1 MLIHHNLITGKN
13 LNILLTKYLLIVVFF
28 VSSFLSFAQPITFN
42 YTGNVQSWT
51 VPPCVN
57 SITITAAGAKGGGGA
72 SGGNGAVVTGTIAV
86 TPGQVLQIRVGGT
99 GNCTGTCAGGYNGG
113 GNGDPGTWNSCGGGG
128 ASDVRITPYALGN
141 RIIVGAGG
149 GGRAGGTPTTAAGGS
164 GGCAIGNPGIGS
176 YGGAGN
182 GGTQTAGGTGGGPY
196 AAPGTSG
203 QAGTLGQG
211 GNCGLDNCASSAS
224 GGGGGGG
231 LYGGGGGGPDCI
243 SLTSYIGGGGGGGGS
258 SLIPP
263 GGTCSA
269 GTNSGPNGY
278 VTINYTVGPGSA
290 TATNTGP
297 YCQNATI
304 QLNAAGGGTYSWAGP
319 NNFTST
325 AQNPTIPNATTANA
339 GVYTLTVTNPGCVS
353 TATTTVVVNPLPIV
367 GAGLDQTVCEGTS
380 VTLAASGAT
389 GYAWTGGITDG
400 VSFVPTVGTTTYT
413 VTGTTNGCSAT
424 DDVNITVNPL
434 PTVNAGLDQ
443 TICAGTS
450 ITLTAQTNG
459 TAASV
464 SWTGGITD
472 GVSFTPTATSTYTV
486 TALTS
491 AGCTSSDAVDITI
504 NPLPIVEAGADQT
517 VCEGSSVTVSG
528 SGAVSYVWNNG
539 ITDGVAFV
547 PAVGTLTYVV
557 TGTSALNCTATDF
570 LVVTVN
576 ANPVP
581 VITGPTTYCAGTTS
595 TLATVNTYNT
605 YVWSN
610 GASTPTT
617 SVNQTNN
624 PITVT
629 VTNGFNCTGISQP
642 YTVNELPVISTTST
656 VTICQGSSATIHG
669 NLETVAGTYSSTF
682 ISVQGCDSTSTVTL
696 VVNPLPVVAGGND
709 IQECQGTSIQLNASG
724 ATTYAWTGGVT
735 NGISFTQAP
744 GVVTYTVTGTD
755 NNGCS
760 STDQVTVT
768 IFSNPVINAGNDV
781 GVCPGESAT
790 LFGSGGVQY
799 VWNNGIVDGVSFI
812 PLNTQLYTVT
822 GTDANGCT
830 GTDQVN
836 VTVYAAPPVNAGID
850 QTLCLGDNA
859 VLSASGASIYTW
871 TGGIANGVAFLPSLG
886 TTTYTVTGEDN
897 NGCVATDDILV
908 TVLNAPLIS
917 FTSDITT
924 GCVPLT
930 VQFTNTGDQ
939 GVGAVWNFGDGNSST
954 TNGTVSHTFNNAGCY
969 DISLTIT
976 NAAGCS
982 SSMTTANMI
991 CVEGAPNISFFATPS
1006 VISEFNSTVQFIN
1019 NTTNAAS
1026 YSWNFGDGTG
1036 SVEIEPSHEY
1046 SSDIANYS
1054 VTLTAASANGC
1065 IDSASIA
1072 IVYQEEVIF
1081 YIPNSFTPDGDMF
1094 NQTFQ
1099 PVFTSGFDPFNFTL
1113 TIYNRWGELIFESH
1127 DAKVGWDGTYGGKL
1141 VQEGTYTWKIEF
1153 KATNNDDKFE
1163 HSGHVN
1169 FIR

>member
-1 MLIHHNLITGKN
+1 MLSYQNLITDKAVKM
-13 LNILLTKYLLIVVFF
+13 LRSKYVAIVSYFI
-28 VSSFLSFAQPITFN
+28 SFLSFSQPITFS

-149 GGRAGGTPTTAAGGS
+149 GGRAGGTPATAAGGS
-164 GGCAIGNPGIGS
+164 GGCAVGNPGIGS

-182 GGTQTAGGTGGGPY
+182 GGTQTTGGAGGTPY
-196 AAPGTSG
+196 LAPGTNG

-211 GNCGLDNCASSAS
+211 GNCGLDNCTSSAS

-258 SLIPP
+258 SLTPP

-278 VTINYTVGPGSA
+278 VTINYTVSPGSV
-290 TATNTGP
+290 TASNTGA

-304 QLNAAGGGTYSWAGP
+304 QLNASGGGTYSWSGP

-325 AQNPTIPNATTANA
+325 LQNPTIANATAVNA
-339 GVYTLTVTNPGCVS
+339 GVYTVTVTNPGCVS
-353 TATTTVVVNPLPIV
+353 TATTTVVINPLPTV
-367 GAGLDQTVCEGTS
+367 GAGQDQTICEGAS
-380 VTLAASGAT
+380 ITLAASGAT
-389 GYAWTGGITDG
+389 SYSWTGGITDG

-424 DDVNITVNPL
+424 DDVVITVNPL

-450 ITLTAQTNG
+450 ITLTALTNG

-464 SWTGGITD
+464 SWTGGVTD
-472 GVSFTPTATSTYTV
+472 GVGFTPTATSTYTV
-486 TALTS
+486 TASSS

-539 ITDGVAFV
+539 ITDGAAFV

-595 TLATVNTYNT
+595 TLATVNTYNS
-605 YVWSN
+605 YLWSN
-610 GASTPTT
+610 GATTPTT

-629 VTNGFNCTGISQP
+629 VTNGFNCTGSSQP

-669 NLETVAGTYSSTF
+669 IAETMAGTYS
-682 ISVQGCDSTSTVTL
+682 
-696 VVNPLPVVAGGND
+696 
-709 IQECQGTSIQLNASG
+709 
-724 ATTYAWTGGVT
+724 
-735 NGISFTQAP
+735 
-744 GVVTYTVTGTD
+744 
-755 NNGCS
+755 
-760 STDQVTVT
+760 
-768 IFSNPVINAGNDV
+768 
-781 GVCPGESAT
+781 
-790 LFGSGGVQY
+790 
-799 VWNNGIVDGVSFI
+799 
-812 PLNTQLYTVT
+812 
-822 GTDANGCT
+822 
-830 GTDQVN
+830 
-836 VTVYAAPPVNAGID
+836 
-850 QTLCLGDNA
+850 
-859 VLSASGASIYTW
+859 
-871 TGGIANGVAFLPSLG
+871 
-886 TTTYTVTGEDN
+886 
-897 NGCVATDDILV
+897 
-908 TVLNAPLIS
+908 
-917 FTSDITT
+917 
-924 GCVPLT
+924 
-930 VQFTNTGDQ
+930 
-939 GVGAVWNFGDGNSST
+939 
-954 TNGTVSHTFNNAGCY
+954 
-969 DISLTIT
+969 
-976 NAAGCS
+976 
-982 SSMTTANMI
+982 
-991 CVEGAPNISFFATPS
+991 
-1006 VISEFNSTVQFIN
+1006 
-1019 NTTNAAS
+1019 
-1026 YSWNFGDGTG
+1026 
-1036 SVEIEPSHEY
+1036 
-1046 SSDIANYS
+1046 
-1054 VTLTAASANGC
+1054 
-1065 IDSASIA
+1065 
-1072 IVYQEEVIF
+1072 
-1081 YIPNSFTPDGDMF
+1081 
-1094 NQTFQ
+1094 
-1099 PVFTSGFDPFNFTL
+1099 
-1113 TIYNRWGELIFESH
+1113 
-1127 DAKVGWDGTYGGKL
+1127 
-1141 VQEGTYTWKIEF
+1141 
-1153 KATNNDDKFE
+1153 
-1163 HSGHVN
+1163 
-1169 FIR
+1169 